1 MPAIDKLIKNI
12 PENQIELLKEI
23 WDSFLKA
30 KEWPKG
36 KPFRRD
42 RRSTIEKLIADLD
55 PIFVWHYKDNP
66 KEEYYR
72 LTTEGVYAV
81 EGFEGANI
89 KLLLSYLD
97 FLRDKFDKD
106 PDFKQVR
113 AQELLKK
120 SLINPEDVRILGEL
134 LDMGNTKLWG
144 AHADNLRT
152 SDWTAGVVK
161 DIEDLYEKGSQEFLY
176 KQWDDYIFKWII
188 THRSN
193 KSPGILGSIESQIG
207 GLAMN
212 FRNEAE
218 GTAFEYDVFICHASE
233 DEESFVRELA
243 ETLNSKGLRVWY
255 HESTL
260 SLGDSLRR
268 SIDKGLVKSRYGVV
282 VLSEIFFRKDWPQ
295 KELDGLVARENGLDK
310 VILPIWHGVTKE
322 IVQSYSPILAD
333 RLAASTDK
341 GLEYVVDEILKVV
354 KPNEYTTEPAKI
366 IEREDKI
373 LQNSIEIYYA
383 TSDFLHSAG
392 NEIEDLNAR
401 KGKAWTIAET
411 PDQIKFL
418 IYGPYKALPD
428 RGQYIAY
435 FKLKIDNNQRENYV
449 CEIDV
454 CSIST
459 PSVHTKKRIKG
470 VDFDQPNNYK
480 FFEIEFEYTD
490 ELDMEYRLL
499 LLKKSKITIDYV
511 AVVNKESLMPED
523 VLFVTLAYKGIL
535 WRPPDELGCKIYLGQ
550 LRKGEISR
558 DRMLEVLLESD
569 EYADR
574 TKMSEIDG
582 TDEGFVK
589 GLYNKLLNREGGGNE
604 VRDWVRRLEG
614 RLSRIQVFNGFY
626 NSPEFE
632 QKHQKRM
639 QT

>member
-1 MPAIDKLIKNI
+1 MD
-12 PENQIELLKEI
+12 
-23 WDSFLKA
+23 
-30 KEWPKG
+30 
-36 KPFRRD
+36 
-42 RRSTIEKLIADLD
+42 
-55 PIFVWHYKDNP
+55 
-66 KEEYYR
+66 
-72 LTTEGVYAV
+72 
-81 EGFEGANI
+81 
-89 KLLLSYLD
+89 
-97 FLRDKFDKD
+97 
-106 PDFKQVR
+106 
-113 AQELLKK
+113 
-120 SLINPEDVRILGEL
+120 
-134 LDMGNTKLWG
+134 
-144 AHADNLRT
+144 
-152 SDWTAGVVK
+152 
-161 DIEDLYEKGSQEFLY
+161 
-176 KQWDDYIFKWII
+176 
-188 THRSN
+188 
-193 KSPGILGSIESQIG
+193 
-207 GLAMN
+207 
-212 FRNEAE
+212 
-218 GTAFEYDVFICHASE
+218 
-233 DEESFVRELA
+233 
-243 ETLNSKGLRVWY
+243 
-255 HESTL
+255 
-260 SLGDSLRR
+260 
-268 SIDKGLVKSRYGVV
+268 
-282 VLSEIFFRKDWPQ
+282 
-295 KELDGLVARENGLDK
+295 GLDK

-341 GLEYVVDEILKVV
+341 GMEYVVDEILKVV

-383 TSDFLHSAG
+383 TSDFLHFAG

-454 CSIST
+454 CSMST

-523 VLFVTLAYKGIL
+523 ELFVTLAYKGIL
-535 WRPPDELGCKIYLGQ
+535 WRPPDELGCKNYLGQ